1 MEQEVIF
8 DRFED
13 KIQNKYIGT
22 EPMLLIGVMALIII
36 YYYLFSSLGNNED
49 GTASFIKVICETSL
63 WILFI
68 AMLLLNGLTYIFG
81 IDMIET
87 IKHWLGYY
95 PEPVYEE
102 DGSEVKIMLKDQ
114 VFHLPEN
121 KYTYQDAKAICK
133 AHDARLA
140 TFDELKEAHNKGAD
154 WCTYGWSEDQM
165 ALFPTQREKWDRLQ
179 RIEGHEQDCGRPGL
193 NGGYINDETIKYGI
207 NCYGSKPPISPEESD
222 MMRQKPFYHKGM
234 KELNFDKKVSFW
246 KNKINEIEMAPFN
259 HDNWSM
265 I

>member
-1 MEQEVIF
+1 MEQELVF

-87 IKHWLGYY
+87 IKHWL
-95 PEPVYEE
+95 
-102 DGSEVKIMLKDQ
+102 
-114 VFHLPEN
+114 
-121 KYTYQDAKAICK
+121 
-133 AHDARLA
+133 
-140 TFDELKEAHNKGAD
+140 
-154 WCTYGWSEDQM
+154 
-165 ALFPTQREKWDRLQ
+165 
-179 RIEGHEQDCGRPGL
+179 
-193 NGGYINDETIKYGI
+193 
-207 NCYGSKPPISPEESD
+207 
-222 MMRQKPFYHKGM
+222 
-234 KELNFDKKVSFW
+234 
-246 KNKINEIEMAPFN
+246 
-259 HDNWSM
+259 
-265 I
+265 